1 MKDEDLK
8 KKSKSREIIEDILK
22 EIEQSKIKIGD
33 KLPSERT
40 LAEKY
45 NVSRIVIRE
54 VISYLKAIGVVESIQ
69 GSGNY
74 VKDYPKQEYF
84 DLNYLDYDVDDLLE
98 SRKILEQASA
108 ALVFKHMDDELIRE
122 LEKIVQSL
130 AKAIKT
136 KDLNEALEQDYLF
149 HKIYASY
156 TQNPIIENILD
167 NLTSFIQDRVWKIM
181 KKEYLFTNT
190 YNKKTLENHKNILN
204 ALRNRDLNLLLF
216 YIEMHYDTI
225 IRGLKK

>member
-1 MKDEDLK
+1 MKNENLK
-8 KKSKSREIIEDILK
+8 KKSKSREIIEDILS
-22 EIEQSKIKIGD
+22 EIEQSNIKIGD
-33 KLPSERT
+33 KLPSERS

-54 VISYLKAIGVVESIQ
+54 VISYLKAIGVVESVQ

-108 ALVFKHMDDELIRE
+108 TLVFKNMDDELIKE
-122 LEKIVQSL
+122 LERIVRDFT
-130 AKAIKT
+130 KAVKA
-136 KDLNEALEQDYLF
+136 KDLNETLEQDYLF

-156 TQNPIIENILD
+156 TQNPILENILD
-167 NLTSFIQDRVWKIM
+167 NLTSFIQDRVWKII

-190 YNKKTLENHKNILN
+190 YNKKTLENHRNILN
-204 ALRNRDLNLLLF
+204 ALKNRDLNQLLF